1 MANINFRFLADST
14 QLQKATKNSKN
25 SLNSME
31 GAAKKLGSALKGAFA
46 VAGIGFGIDALAS
59 GLKDISKAAID
70 DNKSQQILARTMRQ
84 VANANSIQIAQAEAF
99 IDKMQTQTAILDDDL
114 RPAYS
119 TLLVATKSQT
129 KAQELL
135 TLATNVSAGT
145 GKDLT
150 TVSAALGKA
159 YNGQLTSLNKLIPGI
174 SKANDPMKEL
184 AKTYNGMAQTAAEN
198 DPLARMAVVFAD
210 LQEELGRKFLP
221 IIEDVAAFLSGPEGD
236 RMIDDFIDGFGLVV
250 DLARDAANAIRTIW
264 DTFALS
270 PADRAYNNYLKMKED
285 YLRIQ
290 EEISDNQRALIEEK
304 QAFYA
309 QDQALA
315 EQTYG
320 TSSSGSVTNIF
331 ASAATAIREAG
342 LKFRDAIDLSAG
354 LNETQDKFDISK
366 VMPGVQ
372 KMVAAAK
379 RLPALLN
386 RLRAGGA
393 DQGLLTQ
400 IMNMGPVAGAA
411 TASGLLSS
419 GQLGAFV
426 KARNQ
431 LSTFGQQAGL
441 AAGTVGATTY
451 AININ
456 KANMT
461 AEEIIAAI
469 QAYEKKT
476 GKKVALNG

>member
-1 MANINFRFLADST
+1 
-14 QLQKATKNSKN
+14 
-25 SLNSME
+25 
-31 GAAKKLGSALKGAFA
+31 
-46 VAGIGFGIDALAS
+46 
-59 GLKDISKAAID
+59 
-70 DNKSQQILARTMRQ
+70 
-84 VANANSIQIAQAEAF
+84 
-99 IDKMQTQTAILDDDL
+99 
-114 RPAYS
+114 
-119 TLLVATKSQT
+119 
-129 KAQELL
+129 
-135 TLATNVSAGT
+135 
-145 GKDLT
+145 
-150 TVSAALGKA
+150 
-159 YNGQLTSLNKLIPGI
+159 
-174 SKANDPMKEL
+174 
-184 AKTYNGMAQTAAEN
+184 
-198 DPLARMAVVFAD
+198 
-210 LQEELGRKFLP
+210 
-221 IIEDVAAFLSGPEGD
+221 
-236 RMIDDFIDGFGLVV
+236 
-250 DLARDAANAIRTIW
+250 
-264 DTFALS
+264 
-270 PADRAYNNYLKMKED
+270 MKED

-315 EQTYG
+315 EETYG

-393 DQGLLTQ
+393 DQGLLMQ

-419 GQLGAFV
+419 GQLGSFV
-426 KARNQ
+426 KARAQ